1 MTVSSII
8 RSLTVRW
15 VFSALMLSLA
25 LSCTN
30 WTAGAEPAATLDKA
44 LARAM
49 DRNPGIIAARAKV
62 ALAQAELNSTRME
75 AARQVIALWGDLSV
89 RETAVET
96 ARKQVQLFD
105 AQYKKGAAPASEL
118 DAAKRALIDAEAKL
132 SRTRSDLRY
141 MAGDVDFARGVV
153 AAGALTPGAASQ
165 GPRGDMKQLLSILC
179 SQMSKPV
186 EFVDVPVDD
195 VIALVSDTAKLAVVR
210 DRQATFRGEAVVT
223 LQLKAA
229 SVAGALQAIEDQI
242 RGAQFVVRDYGILLT
257 DRDHVIQEG
266 LLPVSE
272 FIRDR
277 TSSHDQ
283 PAATSKT
290 SPPATVLPSVPKK

>member
-1 MTVSSII
+1 
-8 RSLTVRW
+8 
-15 VFSALMLSLA
+15 
-25 LSCTN
+25 
-30 WTAGAEPAATLDKA
+30 
-44 LARAM
+44 M
-49 DRNPGIIAARAKV
+49 DRNPGIIAARARV

-75 AARQVIALWGDLSV
+75 VARQVIALWGDLSV

-105 AQYKKGAAPASEL
+105 AQYKKGAAPASEI

-195 VIALVSDTAKLAVVR
+195 VIAFVSDTAKLPVVR

-229 SVAGALQAIEDQI
+229 SVAGFLQAIEDQI

-266 LLPVSE
+266 LLTVSE
-272 FIRDR
+272 FIRDH
-277 TSSHDQ
+277 TGSHDQ